1 MPHSLLSYFTALRE
15 NRRVGTAETSAYPAL
30 QALFDEVGKGLK
42 PRVRCVIHPQSQ
54 GAGIPDGGFFTAEQ
68 LQEGADADVLTRQV
82 PTRGVME
89 VKGTGTSVDA
99 IIVSEQAKKYLQ
111 RYGLLLA
118 TNYFDFALLR
128 WDAATTSVVPL
139 ERFRLAHDAAAWWA
153 SDGDRLAHDH
163 GTQFLEFLRRVLLT
177 NAPLAR
183 PEDLA
188 TFLAS
193 YARDALVRVERAA
206 GLPALDELRAALEEA
221 LGIRFEGE
229 KGRHFFHST
238 LVQTIFYG
246 IFSSW
251 VLWSQT
257 APAQNAPPF
266 DWRTAGW
273 TLHVPMISALF
284 ERLVTRTQLEPLGL
298 IEVLDWAGAALNRVD
313 RAAFF
318 ATFETGHAVQY
329 FYEPFLEAFD
339 PELRKALGVWYT
351 PPEIVR
357 YMVARVDT
365 VLREELN
372 LSDGLADDNVIVLD
386 PCCGTGAYL
395 VEVLRH
401 IEASLRARG
410 DDALLAQ
417 QVKRAATNR
426 VFGFEILP
434 APFVVAHLQLGMQ
447 LQQLGAPL
455 LATTHE
461 RAGVYLTNAL
471 TGWEPREGDKQRLPI
486 SELEAERDAA
496 AHIKRAT
503 PILVVLGNPPY
514 NGFAGVA
521 VEEERTLTTAYRTTK
536 RAPAPQGQGLNDL
549 YVRFFRMAERRI
561 VEETGRGIVCFISN
575 YSWLDGL
582 SYTGMRERYL
592 DVFDRIWVDNL
603 NGDKYKTGKLTP
615 EGAPDPSVFSTEFNP
630 EGIQVGTAISLMVR
644 RQHHEPAASVQF
656 RHFWGKTKRAQLLNG
671 TAPSYTLETP
681 ILEVGLP
688 FMPTQVS
695 QAYLAWPKLP
705 DLFPTSFPGIQTS
718 RDDVVVD
725 IDRDKLEARMRQ
737 YFDPAISHEAMRRIA
752 PGAMENSASFKA
764 VQTRELL
771 QKRGFEIKRIIKYCY
786 RPFDMRWLYW
796 ESQGGLLDRSRE
808 EYFPHVFSGNMW
820 IGLAQRY
827 RHEFDPPMVATQYA
841 CRHII
846 ERGAN
851 LFPLF
856 LQPIKNEQGLFD
868 GAPTTAPLLN
878 LSEMAQAYL
887 TKVDGLPQDLFLHA
901 VAILHAPQ
909 YRAENGG
916 ALRQDWPRVPLPAT
930 GAALRASAALG
941 RRVAALLDVAQA
953 AEGLGSEP
961 LRGLGVVA
969 HVSGGQLQPG
979 ELAVQAG
986 WGHRGDNGVTMPG
999 KGRVILRD
1007 RTPTEEAAL
1016 HAGATALGL
1025 APEVALACLG
1035 AQTCDIFLNDT
1046 AFWRNVPERVWDY
1059 TIGGYQV
1066 IKKWLSYR
1074 EAAVLGRAL
1083 TLDEAA
1089 RDVPGMVRR
1098 IAALLLLGPALDANY
1113 RAAQAE

>member
-1 MPHSLLSYFTALRE
+1 MAR
-15 NRRVGTAETSAYPAL
+15 
-30 QALFDEVGKGLK
+30 
-42 PRVRCVIHPQSQ
+42 
-54 GAGIPDGGFFTAEQ
+54 
-68 LQEGADADVLTRQV
+68 
-82 PTRGVME
+82 
-89 VKGTGTSVDA
+89 
-99 IIVSEQAKKYLQ
+99 
-111 RYGLLLA
+111 
-118 TNYFDFALLR
+118 
-128 WDAATTSVVPL
+128 
-139 ERFRLAHDAAAWWA
+139 
-153 SDGDRLAHDH
+153 DH
-163 GTQFLEFLRRVLLT
+163 GAQFLEFVRRVLLT

-206 GLPALDELRAALEEA
+206 GLPALD
-221 LGIRFEGE
+221 
-229 KGRHFFHST
+229 
-238 LVQTIFYG
+238 
-246 IFSSW
+246 
-251 VLWSQT
+251 
-257 APAQNAPPF
+257 
-266 DWRTAGW
+266 D
-273 TLHVPMISALF
+273 
-284 ERLVTRTQLEPLGL
+284 
-298 IEVLDWAGAALNRVD
+298 
-313 RAAFF
+313 
-318 ATFETGHAVQY
+318 
-329 FYEPFLEAFD
+329 
-339 PELRKALGVWYT
+339 LRKALGVWYT

-357 YMVARVDT
+357 YMVARVDA
-365 VLREELN
+365 VLRSELG
-372 LSDGLADDNVIVLD
+372 LADGLADENVMVLD

-395 VEVLRH
+395 VETLRH
-401 IEASLRARG
+401 IEATLRSRG

-417 QVKRAATNR
+417 QVKRAATQR

-455 LATTHE
+455 VATTHE

-561 VEETGRGIVCFISN
+561 VEETGRGVVCFISN
-575 YSWLDGL
+575 YSWLDGF

-592 DVFDRIWVDNL
+592 DVFDRIWIDNL
-603 NGDKYKTGKLTP
+603 HGDRVISEYAPDGRTSETIFAMQGTSPGIKLGTSIAMLVRKLQHDPAEGATILYRDIEDAKAADRRAALLSSLNAPDYDQHYIPLTP
-615 EGAPDPSVFSTEFNP
+615 E
-630 EGIQVGTAISLMVR
+630 L
-644 RQHHEPAASVQF
+644 
-656 RHFWGKTKRAQLLNG
+656 KL
-671 TAPSYTLETP
+671 
-681 ILEVGLP
+681 GLP
-688 FMPTQVS
+688 LKPREVN

-705 DLFPTSFPGIQTS
+705 DLFPVSFPGIQTS

-725 IDRDKLEARMRQ
+725 IDRDRLEARMRQ
-737 YFDPAISHEAMRRIA
+737 YFDPAISHETMRRIA
-752 PGAMENSASFKA
+752 PGAMEDSARFNA
-764 VQTRELL
+764 VATRDHLL
-771 QKRGFEIKRIIKYCY
+771 LRRFLPNNIVHYYY

-796 ESQGGLLDRSRE
+796 EPETKLLDEKRS

-827 RHEFDPPMVATQYA
+827 RHEFDPPMLATQYA

-856 LQPIKNEQGLFD
+856 LKPEEKERGLFD
-868 GAPTTAPLLN
+868 GVPTTAPLLN
-878 LSEMAQAYL
+878 LSDIAQAYL
-887 TKVDGLPQDLFLHA
+887 TKVGALPPDLFLHA

-916 ALRQDWPRVPLPAT
+916 ALRQDWPRIPLPAT
-930 GAALRASAALG
+930 GEQLRASAALG

-961 LRGLGVVA
+961 LRGLGVMARVG
-969 HVSGGQLQPG
+969 GGQLQPE
-979 ELAVQAG
+979 ELAMRVG
-986 WGHRGDNGVTMPG
+986 WGHRGENGVTMPG
-999 KGRVILRD
+999 KGRAILRD
-1007 RTPTEEAAL
+1007 RTPAEAEAI
-1016 HAGATALGL
+1016 ATGAAALGL
-1025 APEVALACLG
+1025 APDVADACLG
-1035 AQTCDIFLNDT
+1035 AQTYDIFLNDT

-1074 EAAVLGRAL
+1074 EAAVLGRPL

-1113 RAAQAE
+1113 RASQG